1 MQDSARVAVFP
12 VFSLYRRWPFVN
24 FSFLDSATDAR
35 NDGVETTLGAWNGGV
50 ETTLDAQNSAIE
62 AVIDTR
68 NGGIETNMSCCAQ
81 SQHP

>member
-12 VFSLYRRWPFVN
+12 VFSLYRRWPFAN

-35 NDGVETTLGAWNGGV
+35 NDGVETTL
-50 ETTLDAQNSAIE
+50 DAQNSAIE
-62 AVIDTR
+62 AAIGTR